1 MRGALRLNG
10 TLIRLSHYTEPCSAL
25 QGTDWRRYGDDF
37 GTALFR
43 LFDELRRPARHGRP
57 DDPGRPGSHEGDQLS
72 RNTSKSTSATRQ
84 RPVRADAQR
93 NIETLLR
100 TALAVFDSSG
110 VDAPV
115 REIAEKAGVG
125 VGTIYRHFPRRA
137 DLIVAA
143 LRSEV
148 DACADA
154 GAELAAKHDAAG
166 EALAEW
172 VERYV
177 EFVTTRRGLAGA
189 LTSGDPA
196 FEGLPPYFL
205 QRLRP
210 VVQNL
215 LDAAAE
221 AGEIRRGVKP
231 DELLCAVGAL
241 CSPLDCPEPP
251 EARRLVGL
259 FLDGLRFGAQR
270 QSR

>member
-1 MRGALRLNG
+1 VPSRSGGLG
-10 TLIRLSHYTEPCSAL
+10 IRE
-25 QGTDWRRYGDDF
+25 G
-37 GTALFR
+37 
-43 LFDELRRPARHGRP
+43 DELN
-57 DDPGRPGSHEGDQLS
+57 SKM
-72 RNTSKSTSATRQ
+72 SKSKNAPAQ

-100 TALAVFDSSG
+100 TALAVFDTSG

-148 DACADA
+148 DACANA
-154 GAELAAKHDAAG
+154 AAELAAKHGAG
-166 EALAEW
+166 EALVRW
-172 VERYV
+172 VDRYV
-177 EFVTTRRGLAGA
+177 EFVTARRGFAGA
-189 LTSGDPA
+189 LTAGDPA
-196 FEGLPPYFL
+196 FEGLPSYFL

-210 VVQNL
+210 AVQSL
-215 LDAAAE
+215 LDAASA
-221 AGEIRRGVKP
+221 AGEIRSGITP

-241 CSPLDCPEPP
+241 CSPLDCPDPP

-259 FLDGLRFGAQR
+259 FYDGLRFGAKR
-270 QSR
+270 

>member
-1 MRGALRLNG
+1 MTGKA
-10 TLIRLSHYTEPCSAL
+10 
-25 QGTDWRRYGDDF
+25 
-37 GTALFR
+37 
-43 LFDELRRPARHGRP
+43 
-57 DDPGRPGSHEGDQLS
+57 
-72 RNTSKSTSATRQ
+72 SKSASATEQ

-100 TALAVFDSSG
+100 TALAVFDTSG

-125 VGTIYRHFPRRA
+125 IGTIYRHFPRRA

-154 GAELAAKHDAAG
+154 GTELAARHGAG

-177 EFVTTRRGLAGA
+177 EFVTTRRGLASA
-189 LTSGDPA
+189 MTSGDPA

-210 VVQNL
+210 VVQDL
-215 LDAAAE
+215 LDAATA
-221 AGEIRRGVKP
+221 AGEIRSGVKA

-259 FLDGLRFGAQR
+259 FLDGLRYGAAPKVHGSANSKAR
-270 QSR
+270 SKR